1 MDISDLREYKA
12 VRDIIFDGK
21 LKIVREEM
29 LSMLYKIYIHQLVK
43 IASAFKADLPN
54 QDKIFHELS
63 TYRRDFQDFQV
74 YATEVNKALDIFQ
87 LKELDGDGK
96 MKKLKELLKKTPSNI
111 FLMADE
117 CIELSEYAYE
127 VLIGFLEREN
137 IGIVKEFLF
146 GISAPAIKIV
156 KGSKCKE

>member
-1 MDISDLREYKA
+1 
-12 VRDIIFDGK
+12 
-21 LKIVREEM
+21 
-29 LSMLYKIYIHQLVK
+29 
-43 IASAFKADLPN
+43 
-54 QDKIFHELS
+54 
-63 TYRRDFQDFQV
+63 
-74 YATEVNKALDIFQ
+74 
-87 LKELDGDGK
+87 